1 MDPSLIIFLVAVLI
15 ILVFVDSTLRIKNTK
30 NNQTETTKIK
40 KSNYHYYAKSHIM
53 TQRESE
59 FFKQLNEMLGSKWYI
74 VPQVHLSALL
84 NHKVK
89 GQNWNAAFKHI
100 NGKSVD
106 YVLLS
111 KETMKPVCAIE
122 LDDSSH
128 YRDDRIERDM
138 EVERIFAS
146 AKIPLARLRKPEELS
161 RQEIVNIIA
170 EAIKRVK

>member
-15 ILVFVDSTLRIKNTK
+15 ILVFVDSILRIKNSN
-30 NNQTETTKIK
+30 NNQAGMADIK
-40 KSNYHYYAKSHIM
+40 KSAYHYFAKNYIM

-128 YRDDRIERDM
+128 YRDNRIERDM
-138 EVERIFAS
+138 EVERIFAT
-146 AKIPLARLRKPEELS
+146 AKIPLARLRKPEEMS

>member
-1 MDPSLIIFLVAVLI
+1 MDPSLIAFLLSFIIIVAVVGLI
-15 ILVFVDSTLRIKNTK
+15 IQKSTYTGNRKS
-30 NNQTETTKIK
+30 QVIK
-40 KSNYHYYAKSHIM
+40 KSTYRYFAKSSIM
-53 TQRESE
+53 TQRESVL
-59 FFKQLNEMLGSKWYI
+59 FKQLNDMLGSKWYV

-84 NHKVK
+84 NHKIK

-111 KETMKPVCAIE
+111 KETMKPVCAVE

-138 EVERIFAS
+138 EVERIFAD
-146 AKIPLARLRKPEELS
+146 AKIPLARLCKPEEMS
-161 RQEIVNIIA
+161 RQDIVNVIA
-170 EAIKRVK
+170 EAVKKAN

>member
-1 MDPSLIIFLVAVLI
+1 MDPSLLVF
-15 ILVFVDSTLRIKNTK
+15 ILVILIVAPVLALMIQKSSFKAT
-30 NNQTETTKIK
+30 NNQKTIK
-40 KSNYHYYAKSHIM
+40 KSTYHYFAKNYIM

-74 VPQVHLSALL
+74 IPQVHLSALL

-122 LDDSSH
+122 LDDSTH
-128 YRDDRIERDM
+128 DRADRTERDM

-146 AKIPLARLRKPEELS
+146 AKIPLARLRKPEEMS
-161 RQEIVNIIA
+161 RQEIVNAIA
-170 EAIKRVK
+170 QAIKVAK

>member
-1 MDPSLIIFLVAVLI
+1 MAD
-15 ILVFVDSTLRIKNTK
+15 
-30 NNQTETTKIK
+30 IK
-40 KSNYHYYAKSHIM
+40 KSAYHYFAKNYIM

-128 YRDDRIERDM
+128 YRDNRIERDM
-138 EVERIFAS
+138 EVERIFAT
-146 AKIPLARLRKPEELS
+146 AKIPLARLRKPEEMS

>member
-1 MDPSLIIFLVAVLI
+1 MDPSLLLFILAILFVAPVLALMI
-15 ILVFVDSTLRIKNTK
+15 
-30 NNQTETTKIK
+30 Q
-40 KSNYHYYAKSHIM
+40 KSNFKAASNQKTIEKSTYHYFAKSHIM

-74 VPQVHLSALL
+74 IPQVHLSALL

-122 LDDSSH
+122 LDDFSH

-138 EVERIFAS
+138 EVERIFSS
-146 AKIPLARLRKPEELS
+146 AKIPLARLCKPEEMS
-161 RQEIVNIIA
+161 RQEIVN
-170 EAIKRVK
+170 AISQAVKTAK